1 MSSALGANAAKWLL
15 AASLFGARVRTTT
28 SQPRAQTAATLP
40 RRGGGLTLGAFVEF
54 SLSVKDARQSQKFF
68 ESLGFESTPAPHADY
83 AMAAVTDGMIVIALH
98 QAEFQSPALTYYGSD
113 LSACIPVLEAS
124 GTAFTVLQK
133 ENGEASQIAFTD
145 SNGQHVILQK
155 RASPYPA
162 NLRFRMIP
170 QAGPQATNT
179 SFSKLGMLGE
189 YSIATQDRAAS
200 AAFWRLLGFEKTHE
214 SDTPYP
220 WGIYSDGRTV
230 IGIHQT
236 TEFKKPA
243 LSFFSKNSAERISA
257 LKKEGFQ
264 FSLEMDPTNAVLK
277 SPDGQML
284 FVFYWP

>member
-1 MSSALGANAAKWLL
+1 MSSALGTNAAKWLL
-15 AASLFGARVRTTT
+15 AASLFGADL
-28 SQPRAQTAATLP
+28 RAQTAATLP
-40 RRGGGLTLGAFVEF
+40 GRDGGLTLGAFVEF

-113 LSACIPVLEAS
+113 LSVCIPVLEAS

-220 WGIYSDGRTV
+220 DGRTV